1 MSLLEKIKAF
11 VSNEKLMLEFIDL
24 TNIILK
30 IESCDEGC
38 EFKVFCELLK
48 NCFERKISLN
58 EKQIF
63 LLDNV
68 SHLARFWLFF
78 SCPS

>member
-68 SHLARFWLFF
+68 SHLERFWLFF
-78 SCPS
+78 SCAS

>member
-48 NCFERKISLN
+48 NCFERNISLN
-58 EKQIF
+58 EKQFF

-78 SCPS
+78 SCAS

>member
-1 MSLLEKIKAF
+1 MLEKIKAF

-48 NCFERKISLN
+48 NCFERNISLN
-58 EKQIF
+58 EKQFF

-78 SCPS
+78 SFAS

>member
-68 SHLARFWLFF
+68 SHLARFWLLF
-78 SCPS
+78 SCAS

>member
-1 MSLLEKIKAF
+1 MLLLEKIKAF

-63 LLDNV
+63 YWTM
-68 SHLARFWLFF
+68 SRI
-78 SCPS
+78 

>member
-68 SHLARFWLFF
+68 SHSARFWLFF
-78 SCPS
+78 SCAS